1 MRPDNLPDVSEV
13 ASFDASKLKHVETKE
28 SNVLPSKE
36 GNNIICLFGCSED
49 AHYLRCVVYVV
60 MASSVNSLLEIT

>member
-1 MRPDNLPDVSEV
+1 MTSIAFFLDLREELRPDKLPDVSEV

-36 GNNIICLFGCSED
+36 GNFFFFGCSED
-49 AHYLRCVVYVV
+49 AHYLRCVVYT
-60 MASSVNSLLEIT
+60 L

>member
-1 MRPDNLPDVSEV
+1 MCFPARKV
-13 ASFDASKLKHVETKE
+13 
-28 SNVLPSKE
+28 
-36 GNNIICLFGCSED
+36 IICLFGCSED